1 MSLRRRTGIA
11 LVAAVIAVSAV
22 VVAMGLQSAVAT
34 PIERQTVVHLPV
46 QALREHPMRIAL
58 VSDIH
63 VGNRAMTVERLNRI
77 IDQINAARP
86 DAVLITGD
94 FVNGGSHKSHDFH
107 PELLAVP
114 LARLRAPMGVYAT
127 LGNHDHWTDATRT
140 MVALRTAGIIVLT
153 NEARRIGAVTLVGI
167 DDSFSKHA
175 AIANAMAAAKALGGV
190 PVVFTHSPDIA
201 PQLPPDVPLLLAG
214 HTHCGQIV
222 LPLIG
227 PPVTRS
233 PRSGEQIYNP
243 RYRCGVVH
251 DATRTVIVTG
261 GVGSGTIPIRIG
273 APPDWWLVTLTG
285 T

>member
-1 MSLRRRTGIA
+1 MPLRRRAGLA
-11 LVAAVIAVSAV
+11 LVAAAIVASAAMVAV
-22 VVAMGLQSAVAT
+22 GLQSAVAT
-34 PIERQTVVHLPV
+34 PIERQTSIRLPV
-46 QALREHPMRIAL
+46 QALRDHPMRIAL

-63 VGNRAMTVERLNRI
+63 VGNRAMTVERLDRI
-77 IDQINAARP
+77 IDRINAARP
-86 DAVLITGD
+86 DMIVIPGD
-94 FVNGGSHKSHDFH
+94 FVNGDSPDSPDFH
-107 PELLAVP
+107 PDLLTAP
-114 LARLRAPMGVYAT
+114 LARLRAPLGVYAT

-140 MVALRTAGIIVLT
+140 MAALRRAGVIVLT
-153 NEARRIGAVTLVGI
+153 NEARRTGAVTLVGI

-175 AIANAMAAAKALGGV
+175 VIARTMAAAKALGGV

-201 PQLPPDVPLLLAG
+201 PQLPPDAPLLLAG

-233 PRSGEQIYNP
+233 PRSGEPIYNS
-243 RYRCGVVH
+243 RYRCGIVR
-251 DATRTVIVTG
+251 DPARTVIVTG

-285 T
+285 P